1 MSRPRYLLWAVLL
14 VTLLAFAVRAVSLD
28 AQSLWRDEVD
38 ALCYAYQFP
47 YLTIQALRA
56 APASDL
62 HTPCACPPPPFRVSP
77 PPTPPTTRL
86 AQTLTGMLHQNGPL
100 YFFLLRGWVAL
111 VGTSEYGMRFLS
123 LLGGVLAVPLTYA
136 LGRRLFS
143 RWTGLVAALLMG
155 VSPYQTWY
163 AQEVKMYTLVTALV
177 LLALY
182 GLRRAV
188 EGDGRRWW
196 AAMVLAT
203 TLAIYL
209 HILAALVIP
218 VLMTCFFLWW
228 PVARR
233 RWRGALVSLALLT
246 LPYLPLLLWQ
256 LPQVFRV
263 RETGF
268 AYYPLATMGLILLG
282 GWSVG
287 VAGVGSPWGAWLMGG
302 LALAGLL
309 LWRGRGERATPVVV
323 AVWLVFPLLAVW
335 LISLRQP
342 LFTDR
347 YMIWTAPAFYL
358 LVGSG
363 LEVLRRRLGIW
374 PAAAVLGIVLIV
386 SGANVARQ
394 AAVPMK
400 TDFRAAAAYVARRG
414 APLPEEWQPRYRVYL
429 PLILAAPR
437 PPTRELLLFQIPHGR
452 YTFDYY
458 FPTGDYSWADGLYT
472 NYRDA
477 TGAYVL
483 DRRAVASQMEGLVQ
497 GWDVIWLISS
507 EPAMWDERGLVQGWL
522 DENLEREDEAHFFGV
537 DVYRYRGLK

>member
-62 HTPCACPPPPFRVSP
+62 RTPCACPPPPFRVSP

-155 VSPYQTWY
+155 ISPYQTWY

-218 VLMTCFFLWW
+218 VLVACF
-228 PVARR
+228 
-233 RWRGALVSLALLT
+233 
-246 LPYLPLLLWQ
+246 
-256 LPQVFRV
+256 
-263 RETGF
+263 
-268 AYYPLATMGLILLG
+268 
-282 GWSVG
+282 
-287 VAGVGSPWGAWLMGG
+287 
-302 LALAGLL
+302 
-309 LWRGRGERATPVVV
+309 
-323 AVWLVFPLLAVW
+323 
-335 LISLRQP
+335 
-342 LFTDR
+342 
-347 YMIWTAPAFYL
+347 
-358 LVGSG
+358 
-363 LEVLRRRLGIW
+363 
-374 PAAAVLGIVLIV
+374 
-386 SGANVARQ
+386 
-394 AAVPMK
+394 
-400 TDFRAAAAYVARRG
+400 
-414 APLPEEWQPRYRVYL
+414 
-429 PLILAAPR
+429 
-437 PPTRELLLFQIPHGR
+437 
-452 YTFDYY
+452 
-458 FPTGDYSWADGLYT
+458 
-472 NYRDA
+472 
-477 TGAYVL
+477 
-483 DRRAVASQMEGLVQ
+483 
-497 GWDVIWLISS
+497 
-507 EPAMWDERGLVQGWL
+507 
-522 DENLEREDEAHFFGV
+522 
-537 DVYRYRGLK
+537 